1 VNGSNSFESNSN
13 SSQIP
18 NWQKFTFFC
27 DTPKDEPNKKDCIQ
41 GDDVFSLSECQVGD
55 YVCIIE
61 VQVPQ
66 SMNILRDAG
75 FVPGAEVL
83 IQSCTDTGSVIVV
96 LGGKSLGF
104 GADMA
109 GNIFVIRSMT

>member
-1 VNGSNSFESNSN
+1 M
-13 SSQIP
+13 
-18 NWQKFTFFC
+18 
-27 DTPKDEPNKKDCIQ
+27 
-41 GDDVFSLSECQVGD
+41 QVA
-55 YVCIIE
+55 E
-61 VQVPQ
+61 
-66 SMNILRDAG
+66 SMNILKDAG
-75 FVPGAEVL
+75 FVRGAEVL